1 MEDKSSVDEIEKVM
15 TEIVRKKV
23 EGRINSKIQCQG
35 IVSRMFWL
43 PLMLPALL
51 QIGFNYVWNDEAF

>member
-35 IVSRMFWL
+35 IVSRMF
-43 PLMLPALL
+43 
-51 QIGFNYVWNDEAF
+51 